1 MKYQYGF
8 PSVSIEKAFEKSLLK
23 IPQIN
28 TRENI
33 RQAIEK
39 LADNP
44 RPFGTK
50 PFKQLNPPI
59 GFYEYTA
66 HYRIRIGDYRVL
78 YDVDDEK
85 KIVWILALRRRR
97 EETYKSW

>member
-8 PSVSIEKAFEKSLLK
+8 PSVSLKKAFEKSLLK
-23 IPQIN
+23 ISQIN
-28 TRENI
+28 IRENI

-50 PFKQLNPPI
+50 PFKQLLRPLDFMNILPIIEFESEII
-59 GFYEYTA
+59 GFFTMWTM
-66 HYRIRIGDYRVL
+66 RRKL
-78 YDVDDEK
+78 YGF
-85 KIVWILALRRRR
+85 WH
-97 EETYKSW
+97 